1 MKMPTVVT
9 VRTVHLYSNE
19 PEALFVDLHNAQTE
33 TVLGPFNKD
42 RIKSNSQY
50 RNSELIPMDKR
61 LIRIVNNIKDAKL
74 RKKVYRL
81 LERPTVKVGD
91 RTYHGIPITDS
102 PASIRHHHN
111 YPGGF
116 IEHTLALYEL
126 CTSLSRIVWRIYK
139 CRVNSDLVICGVLL
153 HDIFK
158 PATYVQRDGGG
169 YRPSNLAER
178 IDHLTLASAEL
189 IRRGFPLDAVHV
201 VTASHGQQ
209 YGPIGPMTIEALI
222 CHLGDYAEAKLNGD
236 VLSAARFMVREM
248 TGEEPQGL
256 TGREAF
262 AIVRAKT
269 DRGWDGVKKRLSM
282 QGRAS

>member
-1 MKMPTVVT
+1 MDS
-9 VRTVHLYSNE
+9 RL
-19 PEALFVDLHNAQTE
+19 LRII
-33 TVLGPFNKD
+33 NKIND
-42 RIKSNSQY
+42 RN
-50 RNSELIPMDKR
+50 
-61 LIRIVNNIKDAKL
+61 L
-74 RKKVYRL
+74 RRKVYEL
-81 LERPTVKVGD
+81 VENPTIEIGGK
-91 RTYHGIPITDS
+91 TFSGISVDKS

-126 CTSLSRIVWRIYK
+126 CMSLSKIVQRIYK
-139 CRVNSDLVICGVLL
+139 CRVKTDLVICGVLL

-158 PATYVQRDGGG
+158 PATYTQRDEGLYG
-169 YRPSNLAER
+169 RSALAER

-189 IRRGFPLDAVHV
+189 IRRGFSLDTVHV

-236 VLSAARFMVREM
+236 VLNAARFMIREIAR
-248 TGEEPQGL
+248 EEPQTL

-262 AIVRAKT
+262 AIIRTKT
-269 DRGWDGVKKRLSM
+269 DRGWDGLREYLSKM
-282 QGRAS
+282 GYPG